1 MLTADGQSPPLT
13 LRPMMACHQSSTATQ
28 SMNVHQ
34 SSSVLAYQHSSQQQ
48 SFGVGGGACQQ
59 ALDVSD
65 PNGNAMT
72 LLRNVESVYFASMT
86 SEDEKNKMLRE
97 KIHAEEQARK
107 LNADN
112 KQLLQQ
118 LTQEKARR
126 TADTALTHELGK
138 NELLMK
144 DILVKQQEVKKI
156 HERDFKMVKE
166 LRHHSS
172 AHRAVLSA
180 LQQEVHTLR
189 AKQKDRKILKD
200 HKAQLWTKAKEL
212 KDKLGAAEKRAA
224 STQARLEGEASAARD
239 ALREELA
246 AKDSASQK
254 QLAELQT
261 AHDAQ
266 AKADKA
272 KGDAQ
277 QEAVLTVLRDEMAA
291 AESALTEQLAGRK
304 KDSAA
309 AVTLAKDLRRQHD
322 DEKSRLLEAAEG
334 AREAHESLVK
344 EHDALKAT
352 YDAASAALS
361 KLQAEHAATV
371 KAKAEEA
378 AGHAQA
384 VGALEAAHKAK
395 VASLEGELSAAQK
408 GGTSASAEAEQH
420 RSALEASEKA
430 LEEAK
435 TTADALQ
442 RENTEK
448 AMRSMGE
455 VEQMKKKEQTLSKE
469 VKEAQR
475 QRDEMKK
482 KVEGL
487 EKAAEEHTEVVSERD
502 TLASRVRELEAAAQ
516 ASEGE
521 LAMTQELRDKVKTL
535 ESQLEEALNAPP
547 KSPLGGLNPL
557 DMMEEGMIYEEEE
570 NTLPPEDVLS
580 SSVVS
585 AAPPPKVVEPLP
597 ATTTGPQMMPTL
609 HGGNRRRSG
618 SGSASKLRTVIT
630 DAPLSSLAA
639 AAPPSSLSERAL
651 AAERSEP
658 APPKQAAP
666 PKQPKKSI
674 EPTPAPAPA
683 PAAAK
688 KGLVASMGRTDPPPK
703 PKTFSA
709 RTPSS
714 AQASTTAG
722 PKSMVSQMKTAVS
735 AMKEGKTTAPGPSA
749 SKRKSTSKSPPA
761 GRAEPKKTTKP
772 TPKAPKPAK
781 EYDIF
786 EFDG

>member
-1 MLTADGQSPPLT
+1 M
-13 LRPMMACHQSSTATQ
+13 
-28 SMNVHQ
+28 
-34 SSSVLAYQHSSQQQ
+34 
-48 SFGVGGGACQQ
+48 
-59 ALDVSD
+59 SD

-557 DMMEEGMIYEEEE
+557 DVMEEGMIYEEEE

-630 DAPLSSLAA
+630 DA
-639 AAPPSSLSERAL
+639 RAL
-651 AAERSEP
+651 LPRGRGAAILPLGACTRRR
-658 APPKQAAP
+658 AL
-666 PKQPKKSI
+666 
-674 EPTPAPAPA
+674 
-683 PAAAK
+683 
-688 KGLVASMGRTDPPPK
+688 G
-703 PKTFSA
+703 A
-709 RTPSS
+709 RAT
-714 AQASTTAG
+714 
-722 PKSMVSQMKTAVS
+722 K
-735 AMKEGKTTAPGPSA
+735 
-749 SKRKSTSKSPPA
+749 A
-761 GRAEPKKTTKP
+761 GRAA
-772 TPKAPKPAK
+772 KAAK
-781 EYDIF
+781 EVDRADAGTRARAGRSKEGPRREHGPHRSTAKAEDLLRADAVLGPGIYHRRPQV
-786 EFDG
+786 DGLPDEDGRLCDEGGQDDRTRPVGVEAQVDEQVAASRPRRAEEDDQADAKGAEAGKGVRHLRV